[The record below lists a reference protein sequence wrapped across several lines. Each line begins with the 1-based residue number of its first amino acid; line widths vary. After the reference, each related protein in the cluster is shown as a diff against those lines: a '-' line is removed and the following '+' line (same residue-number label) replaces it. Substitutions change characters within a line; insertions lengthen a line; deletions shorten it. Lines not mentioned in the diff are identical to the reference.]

1 MTDMVDE
8 TAVSASV
15 VVARVP
21 VVDTYRAI
29 VGFELVVRSTSDAGA
44 QEQIASQAVVTSSSL
59 LGTVDVNLSV
69 IVGDKLLYATVDR
82 TAIMNDTMLT
92 LPPRKTVL
100 QVPSED
106 VNSAY
111 LARVR
116 EYTREGFSIM
126 VEHTAWRPGTY
137 ELLAMANLVKIDV
150 KSGTP
155 GEVMDVVESYAKAP
169 VDLVA
174 VNCDTEAEL
183 AWARAVGFDFF
194 MGRAV
199 QAREFTSEASAIAPM
214 PLSQMQLGLEL
225 LGRDLDLN
233 HVEDILKGDPALVV
247 QLLNM
252 ASSGAGGGLRRQVRS
267 LREALVFMGTVRLRQ
282 WAALVVLSRHT
293 QHHSDAL
300 MTALVRA
307 RMCELLAASRGIN
320 PSYAF
325 TAGLLSGMELL
336 MGIPASEIEEQVNVD
351 EELANAAFRRQGAEG
366 KLIDRVEEHERWL
379 VGSQVPP
386 DHDEVTLV
394 GAQAFAWA
402 TSYVDAMEQAGRGE
416 QPQ

>member
-1 MTDMVDE
+1 MTDLVDQ

-29 VGFELVVRSTSDAGA
+29 VGFELVQRATSDADAHA
-44 QEQIASQAVVTSSSL
+44 QIESQAVVTSSSL
-59 LGTVDVNLSV
+59 LGTVDVNLAA
-69 IVGDKLLYATVDR
+69 IVGDKLLYASVDR
-82 TAIMNDTMLT
+82 AALMNDTRLT

-100 QVPSED
+100 QVPTHD
-106 VNSAY
+106 VDSAY
-111 LARVR
+111 LNRVR
-116 EYTREGFSIM
+116 DYTRDGFTIM

-137 ELLAMANLVKIDV
+137 ELLAMANLVKIDT

-155 GEVMDVVESYAKAP
+155 GEVMDVVESYRKAP

-174 VNCDTEAEL
+174 VGCDTEAEL

-194 MGRAV
+194 MGQAV
-199 QAREFTSEASAIAPM
+199 QARDTTSEASTIAPM
-214 PLSQMQLGLEL
+214 PLSQIQLGLEL

-233 HVEDILKGDPALVV
+233 HVEDVLKGDPALVV

-307 RMCELLAASRGIN
+307 RMCELLAATRGMN

-325 TAGLLSGMELL
+325 TAGLLSGMDLL
-336 MGIPASEIEEQVNVD
+336 MGIPAEEIEEQVHVD
-351 EELANAAFRRQGAEG
+351 PELADAAFRRLGPEG
-366 KLIDRVEEHERWL
+366 QLINRVEEHERWL

-386 DHDEVTLV
+386 DHDEITLV

-402 TSYVDAMEQAGRGE
+402 TSYVDAMEQAGR
-416 QPQ
+416 QA